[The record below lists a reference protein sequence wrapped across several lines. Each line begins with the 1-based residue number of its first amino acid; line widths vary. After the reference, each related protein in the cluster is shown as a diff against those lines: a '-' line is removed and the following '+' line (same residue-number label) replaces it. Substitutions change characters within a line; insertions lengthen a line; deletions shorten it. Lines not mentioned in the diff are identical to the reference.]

1 MKLKPEDFDI
11 KLPRYNDFI
20 FENPINEEAIEAF
33 DESRKLRERSQ
44 QAQIDS
50 AKDISDMKND
60 MQIVISNQQSQ
71 LERQE
76 KIIEQLLS
84 LNDVQS
90 EQLDK
95 LKKLCEMLEEGDNLD
110 KEYKEEIIILLN
122 KKIIINSKE
131 LIYSVQKKKN

>member
-1 MKLKPEDFDI
+1 MILKPEDFDI

-95 LKKLCEMLEEGDNLD
+95 
-110 KEYKEEIIILLN
+110 
-122 KKIIINSKE
+122 
-131 LIYSVQKKKN
+131 